1 MMNSVP
7 IVKDICFVGG
17 GHSHALVLRSWAMRP
32 IPGVR
37 LTLVSTS
44 RQTPYSGMLPGLIA
58 GHYSYDQIHI
68 DLLRL
73 CHWAGIRFIE
83 NTVTGIDLNSK
94 QVQFDDRPPLGFDVL
109 SLDTGSTPDLS
120 VPGSAEFV
128 TPVKPVSG
136 FNARWEQLQL
146 RLQESTDPSL
156 SKAVSIGVVGSG
168 AGGFELI
175 TAIRH
180 RLKST
185 SARCYWFMRSSESMG
200 GRAKQVGKL
209 AEQAAIDADI
219 EIVRGFDVV
228 RVESGKL
235 IAADGRQ
242 AMLDEI
248 IWCTAATGPDWPSA
262 CGLDVDK
269 RGFVST
275 NAELQS
281 TSHEFVFATGD
292 IGTQVDTPNAKAGVF
307 AVRQAPVLL
316 ENLRSFLLGNRLK
329 HFVPQSDF
337 LSLMAT
343 GPQHAIAS
351 RGSIV
356 LQGEWVWRWKNYI
369 DQKFMD
375 KFVDLPKL
383 NMNESLNKLPKA
395 LASNAT
401 TVRCRGCGAK
411 VGGNTLEQV
420 LEDLLPDAL
429 SDNHSEWSPAGDTA
443 VVDLP
448 TTRLVQSV
456 DQINAI
462 VADPYILGRIAA
474 LHAMSDV
481 FTLDATVH
489 SAQVLITLPESEGAI
504 LERDLRLIM
513 QGVLSALSEESCAL
527 IGGHTT
533 QGSDMAVG
541 LCINATIKFD
551 SVNLPVKHNVTAG
564 DAIIMT
570 KPIGVGAVFAGVMQ
584 GVAHGVDVNAV
595 VDSMLQSNRL
605 AASVLRQHGCTVMT
619 DVTGFG
625 LLGHLQ
631 KLLESIELDAQ
642 LDLTQIPFFD
652 GAVTL
657 AGKGV
662 RSSLWESNKLTVSRL
677 DLTGLAHDEL
687 TMAAQDLL
695 FDPQTSGGLVAV
707 VPWDSYEACLN
718 VLSTAGFLRAAFVGR
733 LESHVNSDQHNGSCI
748 RVGSSVMD

>member
-1 MMNSVP
+1 
-7 IVKDICFVGG
+7 
-17 GHSHALVLRSWAMRP
+17 MRP

-58 GHYSYDQIHI
+58 GHYSYDKIHI

-83 NTVTGIDLNSK
+83 NTVTGIDLNTK

-146 RLQESTDPSL
+146 RLQTSRDHSL
-156 SKAVSIGVVGSG
+156 GDAVSIGVVGSG

-180 RLKST
+180 RLNST
-185 SARCYWFMRSSESMG
+185 AARCYWFLRSSKSIS
-200 GRAKQVGKL
+200 GRAEQVGKL
-209 AEQAAIDADI
+209 AEQAAIDANI
-219 EIVRGFDVV
+219 ELVRGFDVV
-228 RVESGKL
+228 KVEAGKL
-235 IAADGRQ
+235 FAADGRE
-242 AMLDEI
+242 ALLDEI
-248 IWCTAATGPDWPSA
+248 IWCTAATGPDWPGA
-262 CGLDVDK
+262 CGLDVDD
-269 RGFVST
+269 RGFVAT
-275 NAELQS
+275 NAHLQS
-281 TSHEFVFATGD
+281 ISHEYVFATGD
-292 IGTQVDTPNAKAGVF
+292 IGTQVKTPNTKAGVF
-307 AVRQAPVLL
+307 AVRQAPVLF
-316 ENLRSFLLGNRLK
+316 ENLRRYLLGNALK
-329 HFVPQSDF
+329 DFVPQSDF

-351 RGSIV
+351 RGPLV
-356 LQGEWVWRWKNYI
+356 LQGRWVWRWKNYI
-369 DQKFMD
+369 DQTFMD
-375 KFVDLPKL
+375 KFVDLPVL
-383 NMNESLNKLPKA
+383 NMNESLNKLPNA
-395 LASNAT
+395 LARNTAP
-401 TVRCRGCGAK
+401 VRCRGCGAK
-411 VGGNTLEQV
+411 VGGNILEQV

-429 SDNHSEWSPAGDTA
+429 PDNRSAWSPAGDTA
-443 VVDLP
+443 IVDLP
-448 TTRLVQSV
+448 TSRLVQSV

-489 SAQVLITLPESEGAI
+489 SAQVLITLPESEDAI

-513 QGVLSALSEESCAL
+513 QGVLSALNEESCAL

-533 QGSDMAVG
+533 QGTDMAVG
-541 LCINATIKFD
+541 LCINATMKSD
-551 SVNLPVKHNVTAG
+551 SVSFAVKHSVAVG
-564 DAIIMT
+564 DAIILT
-570 KPIGVGAVFAGVMQ
+570 KPIGVGTVFAGLMRGIAQ
-584 GVAHGVDVNAV
+584 GVDVSAV

-625 LLGHLQ
+625 LLGHLK

-652 GAVTL
+652 GAL
-657 AGKGV
+657 ALVSEGV
-662 RSSLWESNKLTVSRL
+662 RSSLWDSNRVTVSEV
-677 DLTGLAHDEL
+677 DLTELADDEF
-687 TMAAQDLL
+687 TVTAQELL
-695 FDPQTSGGLVAV
+695 FDPQTSGGLAAV
-707 VPWDSYEACLN
+707 VPWGSHETCLDA
-718 VLSTAGFLRAAFVGR
+718 LSEAGFLRSALIGR
-733 LESHVNSDQHNGSCI
+733 IESRVSSDQENGSCI
-748 RVGSSVMD
+748 RIKRSYEN